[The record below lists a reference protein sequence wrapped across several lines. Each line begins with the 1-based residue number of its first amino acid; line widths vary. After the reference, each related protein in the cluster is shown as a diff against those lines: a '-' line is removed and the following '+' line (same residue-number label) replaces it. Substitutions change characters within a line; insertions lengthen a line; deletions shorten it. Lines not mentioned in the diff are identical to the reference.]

1 MAIYYTFS
9 ERKHACLF
17 TTNLGARGLDF
28 PAIDWVVMLDCPDN
42 VESYVHKIGRTARF
56 THSGKSLIFV
66 AKSEQKFIDN
76 LKEKKIVIH
85 KLTPNPERQL
95 TIKKTLLALCSEDN
109 DLKYL
114 A

>member
-1 MAIYYTFS
+1 
-9 ERKHACLF
+9 
-17 TTNLGARGLDF
+17 
-28 PAIDWVVMLDCPDN
+28 MLDCPDN